1 HHFNPSRALATT
13 DTRRPSVRRA
23 LKLLPSSTRRQT
35 PRFLHQTP
43 ASNFKMAW
51 RSSGAT
57 NKDLVE
63 NMWRHG
69 LIKDQR
75 VKDAFLK
82 VDRAHYAPAAP
93 YEDSPQSIG
102 HKATISAPHMH
113 ASATESLL
121 PHILPSETRPA
132 PRVLDV
138 GSGSGYLTH
147 LLAELVGDKGLVVGL
162 EHIQALKDMGETN
175 MAKSAEGRALL
186 DSGKVKFRIGDGR
199 KGWVEAPRGGETG
212 DSTGWDAIHVGAAAV
227 ELHQELVDQL
237 RAPGRMFIPVEDDNG
252 YDQYVWAID
261 KKEDGSV
268 VKEKLFGVRYVPLTD
283 APKA

>member
-1 HHFNPSRALATT
+1 
-13 DTRRPSVRRA
+13 
-23 LKLLPSSTRRQT
+23 
-35 PRFLHQTP
+35 
-43 ASNFKMAW
+43 MAW
-51 RSSGAT
+51 RSSGAS
-57 NKDLVE
+57 NRDLVE

-82 VDRAHYAPAAP
+82 VDRADYAPAAP

-113 ASATESLL
+113 ATAAESLL
-121 PHILPSETRPA
+121 PHILPSEARPA
-132 PRVLDV
+132 PRVLDI

-147 LLAELVGDKGLVVGL
+147 LLAELVGDAGLVVGL
-162 EHIQALKDMGETN
+162 EHIRALRDLGERNMG
-175 MAKSAEGRALL
+175 KSAEGRALL
-186 DSGKVKFRIGDGR
+186 ESGRVRFRVGDGR
-199 KGWVEAPRGGETG
+199 EGWVEKPREGEEERG
-212 DSTGWDAIHVGAAAV
+212 EGWDAIHVGAAAV

-261 KKEDGSV
+261 KKEDGSI